1 MMKISVFEDENLY
14 KENYVK
20 RISVNMELNQVKTAL
35 NLYTD
40 INVLKGNESFNLY
53 SYYTII
59 IFLPDFHL

>member
-59 IFLPDFHL
+59 IFLSDVHL

>member
-20 RISVNMELNQVKTAL
+20 QISVIELNQVKTAL

-40 INVLKGNESFNLY
+40 IVMKGNQSFNL
-53 SYYTII
+53 
-59 IFLPDFHL
+59 

>member
-20 RISVNMELNQVKTAL
+20 RISVMELNQVKTAL